1 MTGLN
6 PAAWYVN
13 LFVAMVFMPIWL
25 AWFFTRETRK
35 QKRNHATDEPQDP
48 ARFEEGYERWLTQRK
63 ANQITLEKERVRVLN
78 LSQKAFARFVAD
90 LPSVLSRMDY
100 FLGLA
105 ERQLPNGSPQF
116 FWNTIS
122 KLEGMLF
129 EGIPDKVF
137 DIKNKAG
144 AGPAVEQVETL
155 EREATRFAERLQ
167 SLVARAQGIESF
179 AREHALRCSYE
190 KRKLDDLKR
199 SLTQPERSSFSPRD
213 FIDGDSWSDG
223 GNGGNGGGGD

>member
-13 LFVAMVFMPIWL
+13 LFVAIVVAMVFMPIWL
-25 AWFFTRETRK
+25 AWFFTREARK

-48 ARFEEGYERWLTQRK
+48 ARFEEGYQRWLTQRETD
-63 ANQITLEKERVRVLN
+63 QIALEKERVRVLN

-90 LPSVLSRMDY
+90 LPSVLSRMEY
-100 FLGLA
+100 FLGLG
-105 ERQLPNGSPQF
+105 ERQLPNGSLQF
-116 FWNTIS
+116 FWDTIS

-137 DIKNKAG
+137 EIKKKAG

-155 EREATRFAERLQ
+155 EREATRFAG
-167 SLVARAQGIESF
+167 ACRASW
-179 AREHALRCSYE
+179 RAL
-190 KRKLDDLKR
+190 K
-199 SLTQPERSSFSPRD
+199 
-213 FIDGDSWSDG
+213 G
-223 GNGGNGGGGD
+223 